1 MRKGQSQKYG
11 SKLGAVQVQGEKF
24 MRHFRAGS
32 NGTKSKYKTS
42 CRQFLK
48 FVNDKFKVQNIRNIQ
63 NKHIAAF
70 ITHRQDLGRAPSTI
84 NNDITAIRYMHDMIP
99 NAKYEIYPTKT
110 DFEKEFNIQIESRA
124 PQGENGDRSWTHQEI
139 RDAVQYAREQ
149 GHHNMADMIT
159 IAREQGMRL
168 GEVVGISRQQAAE
181 ALRTGIY
188 HISRRETKGTRER
201 DIPLRPQTREIF
213 TEKLVEKTGNR
224 LFFEIEKEKTHIFE
238 LKCEQWL
245 EKHRESF
252 TSSEHRMYFDGRDTR
267 TGTDVPLTWHGL
279 RYSYAQE
286 RMETLQEAGY
296 SWNEAASMV
305 SEELGHSREEIIHT
319 YLP

>member
-1 MRKGQSQKYG
+1 MKNNTKGK
-11 SKLGAVQVQGEKF
+11 GAVQVQGDKI
-24 MRHFRAGS
+24 MRHARAGS
-32 NGTKSKYKTS
+32 NGTRARYKDS
-42 CRQFLK
+42 VRQFTK
-48 FVNDKFKVQNIRNIQ
+48 FCHEKFKLQNIKNIQ
-63 NKHIAAF
+63 NKHVAAF
-70 ITHRQDLGRAPSTI
+70 ITYRQEQGRAPSTI
-84 NNDITAIRYMHDMIP
+84 NNDLAAIRYFHDHIP
-99 NAKYEIYPTKT
+99 DPRHEIHADKRG
-110 DFEKEFNIQIESRA
+110 FEKEFGIQIESRA
-124 PQGENGDRSWTHQEI
+124 AQGENGDRSWTHQEI

-213 TEKLVEKTGNR
+213 REKMAEKTGNR
-224 LFFEIEKEKTHIFE
+224 LFFEIEKEKTHVFE

-245 EKHRESF
+245 EKHRENF
-252 TSSEHRMYFDGRDTR
+252 TSSDHRMYNDGRDTR

-286 RMETLQEAGY
+286 RMETLQEAGF
-296 SWNEAASMV
+296 SWNAAASMV